1 MKILGLVLAVL
12 PLAFGALRAATT
24 GADWRY
30 VWVAV
35 ASTVVA
41 AAVMAIRR
49 RAGAPTTGRVL
60 AALLGAAMAASA
72 TGFAQGATS
81 VPAVLFVAL
90 GFAICEA
97 VGLAL
102 MLRARAG

>member
-1 MKILGLVLAVL
+1 MMILGLVLAVL
-12 PLAFGALRAATT
+12 PLVFGALRAATA
-24 GADWRY
+24 GADLRY

-41 AAVMAIRR
+41 VAVLAIRR
-49 RAGAPTTGRVL
+49 GAGAPTAGRVL
-60 AALLGAAMAASA
+60 AALLGAATVASV
-72 TGFAQGATS
+72 TGFLQGATS

-97 VGLAL
+97 CGLAL